1 MSDALR
7 GLIFKNCMARV
18 DTARMLI
25 GAALV
30 LCILTVPLAGGRL
43 GALADIEF
51 RRAWLA
57 VAALAFQVVVVSIL
71 PGDAYGFSAEI
82 HLVSYG
88 LLGAFVWANRHVH
101 GLLMVGLGGAL
112 NFAAIATNGGVM
124 PADPDAIAAT
134 GLVEEAGFSNSAPT
148 HDAPLGFLGDAFA
161 VPAWFPIHNV
171 FSVGD
176 VLIVLGA
183 FLVLHRATGSRLP
196 YVPMGPRPP
205 RPAEV

>member
-1 MSDALR
+1 
-7 GLIFKNCMARV
+7 
-18 DTARMLI
+18 MLI

-30 LCILTVPLAGGRL
+30 LCILTVPVAGGRL
-43 GALADIEF
+43 AALADLEF
-51 RRAWLA
+51 RRAWIA
-57 VAALAFQVVVVSIL
+57 VAALAAQVLVVSIL

-82 HLVSYG
+82 HLASYA

-124 PADPDAIAAT
+124 PADPDAIAAA
-134 GLVEEAGFSNSAPT
+134 GLAEEAGFSNSAPT

-161 VPAWFPIHNV
+161 VPGWFPIHNV

-183 FLVLHRATGSRLP
+183 FLVLHRATRSRLP
-196 YVPMGPRPP
+196 YIPMGPRPP
-205 RPAEV
+205 RRAEA

>member
-1 MSDALR
+1 
-7 GLIFKNCMARV
+7 
-18 DTARMLI
+18 MLI

-30 LCILTVPLAGGRL
+30 LCILTVPVAGGRL
-43 GALADIEF
+43 AALAEIEF

-57 VAALAFQVVVVSIL
+57 LAALAAQVLVVSIL

-82 HLVSYG
+82 HLASYA

-124 PADPDAIAAT
+124 PADPEAIAAA
-134 GLVEEAGFSNSAPT
+134 GLAEEAGFTNSAPAN
-148 HDAPLGFLGDAFA
+148 DAPLGFLGDVFA
-161 VPAWFPIHNV
+161 VPGWFPIHNV

-176 VLIVLGA
+176 IVIVLGA
-183 FLVLHRATGSRLP
+183 FLVLHRATRSRLP
-196 YVPMGPRPP
+196 YIPMRPRPS
-205 RPAEV
+205 RPAEA